1 MVAGYAVDRST
12 EYVPGFALL
21 VSALPP
27 DPELS
32 EGLPPWER
40 LHPEEELNE
49 GTFSAWGANLM
60 AQVARPETAWKYFA
74 FMQMATGVAALSYEA
89 VHLYN
94 CMHCCCV
101 AP

>member
-12 EYVPGFALL
+12 EYVPGLALL

-40 LHPEEELNE
+40 LHHEEELNE
-49 GTFSAWGANLM
+49 GIFSAWGANLM

-74 FMQMATGVAALSYEA
+74 FMQMATGVAALRYEA
-89 VHLYN
+89 VHL
-94 CMHCCCV
+94 
-101 AP
+101 